1 MENYAKMKKVVPFLI
16 AIVFF
21 MSACATA
28 SPKSNYAAKAS
39 PAIEKLSQ
47 WQTTYTKLVTLLN
60 DPVTAVNGNDI
71 SRLEM
76 IELYNMAITY
86 KISREDY
93 VNLGFS
99 PLDEIVGESNK
110 LATEGREIQDI
121 LSSATPD
128 TSIRAAHETVLK
140 CVQTRSKYAGDL
152 ASAIKDLKPVDMN
165 GDDTICNTF
174 DADLQK
180 LTTYLNANK

>member
-1 MENYAKMKKVVPFLI
+1 MKKIVPFLI

-21 MSACATA
+21 MSACGAA
-28 SPKSNYAAKAS
+28 SPKSNYAAEAS
-39 PAIEKLSQ
+39 PAIEKLSN

-60 DPVTAVNGNDI
+60 DPVTDVNGNNI
-71 SRLEM
+71 SRLQM
-76 IELYNMAITY
+76 IELYNMAMDY

-99 PLDEIVGESNK
+99 PLDELVGQSNK
-110 LATEGREIQDI
+110 LATEGKDIQNI

-128 TSIRAAHETVLK
+128 TSIQAAHETILK
-140 CVQTRSKYAGDL
+140 CVQTRSKYAADL
-152 ASAIKDLKPVDMN
+152 ASAIKDLKPVDLN

-180 LTTYLNANK
+180 LTTYVNTNK

>member
-1 MENYAKMKKVVPFLI
+1 MKKVVPFLI

-21 MSACATA
+21 VSACGTA
-28 SPKSNYAAKAS
+28 STHSNYAAQAS
-39 PAIEKLSQ
+39 PALEKLSQ

-60 DPVTAVNGNDI
+60 DPVTAVNGNSM
-71 SRLEM
+71 SRLQM
-76 IELYNMAITY
+76 IELYNMALDY

-99 PLDEIVGESNK
+99 PLDELVGESNK
-110 LATEGREIQDI
+110 LATQGKEIQNI

-128 TSIRAAHETVLK
+128 ASIQTVHETVLK

-152 ASAIKDLKPVDMN
+152 ATAIKDLKPVDLTN
-165 GDDTICNTF
+165 SDDSICNTF
-174 DADLQK
+174 DSDLKK
-180 LTTYLNANK
+180 LTDYVNANK